1 MIWFRSMPP
10 INSPKKEALLAIGL
24 NQPTAA
30 ILAAAKAKGIVVSRT
45 YVDLLKKQA
54 GIAPTHPR
62 APRKGGA
69 AKPAAAPKAAAPK
82 AAPKATAKPA
92 AKPAPKP
99 AAKPA
104 PKPAAKPAAP
114 APKAS
119 GDAEAAFRAAAARL
133 IVSRGL
139 TFAQTALDQVVA
151 KITAAVG

>member
-1 MIWFRSMPP
+1 MIGFRSMPP

-104 PKPAAKPAAP
+104 AP

>member
-69 AKPAAAPKAAAPK
+69 AKPAGAPKAAAPK
-82 AAPKATAKPA
+82 AAPKATA
-92 AKPAPKP
+92 KP